1 MSALDSAAGEF
12 SGSDLEVT
20 VSKQGCEQLSTPNRT
35 FHPEVGEYW
44 KPENITVKGD
54 MTDDENLQLVSDV
67 CDKHGLEVH
76 QKHGFNFSE
85 RSEDGWARLVV
96 E

>member
-20 VSKQGCEQLSTPNRT
+20 VSKQGCEH